1 MKRIVVL
8 VSVLILGLGSLGFS
22 ADQMSP
28 LADKVI
34 VDKTTRNRTL
44 NDYVLLTRDVIQN
57 VWTTPVSLVT
67 SDAIKGKVA
76 VMYEIARDGALLSVE
91 LVRGS
96 GNTEMDRSL
105 LRAIRS
111 ASPFPAFPDGLAAK
125 QVLIKANFIVA
136 DLPTLPVLKV
146 EHRTD
151 AQGKSQPAQVESHK
165 KYIWGV
171 PAGTAL
177 RKDIS
182 IPDLETVNDNP
193 QPVAKPP
200 HSNKFKW
207 GVDANN

>member
-22 ADQMSP
+22 ADQMSQ

-57 VWTTPVSLVT
+57 VWTTPVNIVT

-76 VMYEIARDGALLSVE
+76 VMYEIARDGALVSVE

-125 QVLIKANFIVA
+125 RVLIKANFIVA
-136 DLPTLPVLKV
+136 DLPTLPVLRV

-151 AQGKSQPAQVESHK
+151 AQGTSQSAQVESHK

>member
-8 VSVLILGLGSLGFS
+8 ISVFILGLSSLGFS
-22 ADQMSP
+22 ADQTSQ

-44 NDYVLLTRDVIQN
+44 NDYVLSTRDVIQN
-57 VWTTPVSLVT
+57 VWTTPVNLAT
-67 SDAIKGKVA
+67 PDALKGKVA
-76 VMYEIARDGALLSVE
+76 VMYEIARDGSLVSVE
-91 LVRGS
+91 LVRSS
-96 GNTEMDRSL
+96 GNKEMDRSL

-111 ASPFPAFPDGLAAK
+111 ASPFPGFPDGLEAK
-125 QVLIKANFIVA
+125 RVVIKANFIVA
-136 DLPTLPVLKV
+136 DLPTLPVLRV

-151 AQGKSQPAQVESHK
+151 GQGTSQPSQVESHK

-177 RKDIS
+177 RKDIT
-182 IPDLETVNDNP
+182 IPDMETVKDTAE
-193 QPVAKPP
+193 PVAEPP

-207 GVDANN
+207 GVDTNN